1 MKKVICAIVA
11 ALLLLGAVAQ
21 AESIDLSGLS
31 FEELAALRDR
41 AQMEMMQRDAWQEVT
56 VPQGVYQ
63 VGAQIPAGTWTVR
76 AAVGNET
83 QIEWGQKLDASG
95 QSIDWSGAYDI
106 EYIYNPNGRYYTP
119 GDRTEY
125 TFTVRAGDYIVI
137 SDGPA
142 TFTPGGVTPSFTF
155 K

>member
-1 MKKVICAIVA
+1 MKRIIIALMITA
-11 ALLLLGAVAQ
+11 AMLCLVAQ

-63 VGAQIPAGTWTVR
+63 VGVQIPAGTWTVR
-76 AAVGNET
+76 CKEGSSCRVD
-83 QIEWGQKLDASG
+83 WGDKLAENG
-95 QSIDWSGAYDI
+95 QGIAFSSRSDF
-106 EYIYNPNGRYYTP
+106 ERVHNPNSRSYDA
-119 GDRTEY
+119 GDRIEY
-125 TFTVRAGDYIVI
+125 TFTVYDGEYIIVT
-137 SDGPA
+137 DAPA